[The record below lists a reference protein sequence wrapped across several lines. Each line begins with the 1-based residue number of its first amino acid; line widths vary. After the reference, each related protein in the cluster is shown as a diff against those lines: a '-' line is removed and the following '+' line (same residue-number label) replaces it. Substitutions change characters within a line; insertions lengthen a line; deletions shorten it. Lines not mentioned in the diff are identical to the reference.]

1 MESKHRN
8 SSEVVVV
15 LHGFAASPRWMT
27 FLCRRVARTGRRV
40 VNWGY
45 PSWRRP
51 IDLSGQ
57 DLLQTAYHLAKDES
71 VERIHFLT
79 YSMGSIICRAALLK
93 DPQVPK
99 LGRVVM
105 LGPPNRGSHVARLL
119 APMFGW
125 IFPVARELSTSP
137 NSYVN
142 GLPRMQGV
150 EVGVIAG
157 GRDRVVRHDCTHLP
171 SQREHLMMPLGHAGL
186 LLSEEVTGAA
196 LRFVETGSFELPKK
210 APETKAVVLSSWQ
223 VPAAGTS
230 VPLENR

>member
-1 MESKHRN
+1 MQSKHRN

-27 FLCRRVARTGRRV
+27 LVCRRVARTGRRV

-45 PSWRRP
+45 PSWRRS
-51 IDLSGQ
+51 IDLNGQ
-57 DLLQTAYHLAKDES
+57 DLLQAIYDLAEDES
-71 VERIHFLT
+71 VQRIHFLT

-99 LGRVVM
+99 VGRVVM
-105 LGPPNRGSHVARLL
+105 LGPPNRGSHVASLL
-119 APMFGW
+119 APLFGW
-125 IFPVARELSTSP
+125 MVPAARELSTRP
-137 NSYVN
+137 DSYVN

-171 SQREHLMMPLGHAGL
+171 SQREHLVVPRGHAGL
-186 LLSEEVTGAA
+186 LLSREVVRTA
-196 LRFVETGSFELPKK
+196 LRFVETGSFELLKEVPD
-210 APETKAVVLSSWQ
+210 TKAVVLGSWP
-223 VPAAGTS
+223 VPSVGTGLP
-230 VPLENR
+230 VENA